1 MEIRSTCVLNTF
13 QQIYRSILPCAAA
26 FYGIR
31 GSSTRTNIRR
41 ICNNTFALIVY
52 VSFMHRPLG
61 HMLASCIHIRPRCT
75 QRSRLYAVA
84 HIFYFVLCTRNPRQR
99 SKLEICQRF
108 EAWPPRHPRGM
119 YSREQFSPENRSG
132 AVRECHVSPP
142 ATVEILLFFSF
153 FGEWKSQV
161 VSKFHKLV

>member
-31 GSSTRTNIRR
+31 GSSTRTNIRW

-52 VSFMHRPLG
+52 VSFMHRPHVGLV
-61 HMLASCIHIRPRCT
+61 HIHSPALHAKE
-75 QRSRLYAVA
+75 LYAVA
-84 HIFYFVLCTRNPRQR
+84 HIFYFVLCTRNLRQR

-119 YSREQFSPENRSG
+119 YSREQFSPENHSG

-142 ATVEILLFFSF
+142 TTVEILLFFSF

>member
-1 MEIRSTCVLNTF
+1 MCSTHSNKYTAASSPAQRHFTASEVRPPGRIFGEFAIIPSLSLSTF
-13 QQIYRSILPCAAA
+13 RLCI
-26 FYGIR
+26 
-31 GSSTRTNIRR
+31 
-41 ICNNTFALIVY
+41 
-52 VSFMHRPLG
+52 G
-61 HMLASCIHIRPRCT
+61 HMLASCIYIRPRCT